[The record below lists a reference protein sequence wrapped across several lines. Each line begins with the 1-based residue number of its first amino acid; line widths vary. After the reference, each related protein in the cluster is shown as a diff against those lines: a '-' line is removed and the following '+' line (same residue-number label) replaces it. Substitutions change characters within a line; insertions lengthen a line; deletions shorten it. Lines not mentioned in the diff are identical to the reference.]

1 MNSFFYRTGTK
12 ITGAVLCL
20 ISLTTA
26 FLCGL
31 LILLLLGAGTYD
43 SGRSPFEALSSRQLY
58 SDANNIMNG
67 YFDPSDPTH
76 PWTGYDSDGLYT
88 GEDSNLRY
96 SITDDSTGKV
106 VLSTYDQEAA
116 ALQKRLPFSFDI
128 ADTVT
133 APESFVV
140 NSLLFRC
147 DGAYYLYNDDL
158 EAFLLVSSSLGQSSA
173 SVEVLDADAMTAG
186 FSYPADGPHYSYYY
200 GESGEGFYQ
209 DDDWSLDVTSY
220 TTKDYTITCYLLSDF
235 PYPDVYQT
243 ISRFSTRITALRFWL
258 LGVEGCALLL
268 TMILMVYLGCTV
280 GRVPGQTEPVLGPIY
295 RLPPDLAGVL
305 CLILGVGCL
314 GACMELYDSLY
325 LSALLLSVMG
335 LLLLGLAVAVLYFV
349 LTICV
354 RIKTHTLVQGSLLY
368 RLLHTLHRG
377 ICKLGR
383 GLSRCV
389 GYLPLLW
396 KVFLC
401 YGVLCLGEFLLL
413 MTCTWVSGVLI
424 FLWFVEKLLLGALVG
439 YVTLS
444 FRRLK
449 AGAEAIAAGDYNTKV
464 KEDHLVMDFKSAADT
479 LNHIQDGMNAAV
491 DSRTRSERLKT
502 ELITNVSHDLKTPL
516 TSIVS
521 YVDLLKQEPAG
532 SEAAKEYLE
541 VLDRQS
547 MRLKKLIEDLVE
559 ASKASTGNLNLQLEP
574 LDFNMLLGQ
583 AMGEYA
589 QRLTAAD
596 LTPVMKLP
604 EEPAMVRADG
614 RRLWRVFDNL
624 LGNAVKYA
632 MPGTRLYLT
641 VEAGSSVTATFR
653 NISREP
659 LTVSAEDLMERFVRG
674 DASRHTEG
682 SGLGLSIARSLTE
695 SMGGSFGLQLDGDLF
710 KVTVSFPLLP
720 ADPPDL
726 P

>member
-220 TTKDYTITCYLLSDF
+220 TTKDYTITCYLLSDS
-235 PYPDVYQT
+235 DG
-243 ISRFSTRITALRFWL
+243 I
-258 LGVEGCALLL
+258 
-268 TMILMVYLGCTV
+268 
-280 GRVPGQTEPVLGPIY
+280 PGLYRGPGP
-295 RLPPDLAGVL
+295 RADRAGA
-305 CLILGVGCL
+305 G
-314 GACMELYDSLY
+314 SH
-325 LSALLLSVMG
+325 LSASPG
-335 LLLLGLAVAVLYFV
+335 SGRSAV
-349 LTICV
+349 
-354 RIKTHTLVQGSLLY
+354 
-368 RLLHTLHRG
+368 
-377 ICKLGR
+377 
-383 GLSRCV
+383 
-389 GYLPLLW
+389 P
-396 KVFLC
+396 
-401 YGVLCLGEFLLL
+401 
-413 MTCTWVSGVLI
+413 
-424 FLWFVEKLLLGALVG
+424 
-439 YVTLS
+439 
-444 FRRLK
+444 
-449 AGAEAIAAGDYNTKV
+449 
-464 KEDHLVMDFKSAADT
+464 
-479 LNHIQDGMNAAV
+479 
-491 DSRTRSERLKT
+491 DS
-502 ELITNVSHDLKTPL
+502 
-516 TSIVS
+516 
-521 YVDLLKQEPAG
+521 
-532 SEAAKEYLE
+532 
-541 VLDRQS
+541 
-547 MRLKKLIEDLVE
+547 
-559 ASKASTGNLNLQLEP
+559 
-574 LDFNMLLGQ
+574 
-583 AMGEYA
+583 
-589 QRLTAAD
+589 
-596 LTPVMKLP
+596 
-604 EEPAMVRADG
+604 G
-614 RRLWRVFDNL
+614 RRLSGGL
-624 LGNAVKYA
+624 YGAV
-632 MPGTRLYLT
+632 
-641 VEAGSSVTATFR
+641 
-653 NISREP
+653 
-659 LTVSAEDLMERFVRG
+659 
-674 DASRHTEG
+674 
-682 SGLGLSIARSLTE
+682 
-695 SMGGSFGLQLDGDLF
+695 
-710 KVTVSFPLLP
+710 
-720 ADPPDL
+720 
-726 P
+726 